1 MTLTRKILFTQKYEI
16 LCNTLNLILGDNKQI
31 LPDLKEYDF
40 IDLVFLIQITFEN
53 INENNYKTVIKDL
66 ILLNYNNIDDDTL
79 EKIYDILYD
88 FIKWFKLLR

>member
-1 MTLTRKILFTQKYEI
+1 MTLTRKIVFTQKYEI
-16 LCNTLNLILGDNKQI
+16 LCNSLNLILGDNKQI